1 MAEASH
7 KSQADAPATHTSPP
21 RRRSSGFMPAFESL
35 NEQRRANEANVARR
49 QSISDQSPKGG
60 IFSQFFHKYG
70 VPIQSM
76 ARPHVARMNWC

>member
-1 MAEASH
+1 
-7 KSQADAPATHTSPP
+7 
-21 RRRSSGFMPAFESL
+21 MPAFESL

-70 VPIQSM
+70 LPHPIHAPTLHRANELVLTVVGFQ
-76 ARPHVARMNWC
+76 